1 MENVSTAI
9 AGMGTVI
16 LAGAGAVITA
26 GIALKVIPMGIRFLS
41 KVWRAISA

>member
-1 MENVSTAI
+1 METEIIGGVA
-9 AGMGTVI
+9 
-16 LAGAGAVITA
+16 AVITA

>member
-1 MENVSTAI
+1 MTEVTDAI
-9 AGMGTVI
+9 SGMGTTI
-16 LAGAGAVITA
+16 LTGVAAVITA